1 MRSPSQSTARHASL
15 LLVEDHKSL
24 AQAVGAYLE
33 SSGFTM
39 DYAYDGLCAL
49 HLAATQRYDAIILDI
64 TLPGG
69 IDGLEIC
76 RRLRRDARLSTPIL
90 MLTAR
95 DQLQDKLEG
104 FQCGAD
110 DYLVKPFDMPELEAR
125 LNALIRR
132 ERGELDEAVYQI
144 HDLTLNTDTM
154 QVKRRDQIIQLS
166 PTCLRIL
173 RILMR
178 ESPNL
183 VTREQLEQELWGE
196 LIPDS
201 DTLRSHLYKL
211 RKKIDKP
218 FDEPLLE
225 THLGIGYRLV
235 APDQRCE
242 DILK

>member
-1 MRSPSQSTARHASL
+1 MLQKTIAICHTKV
-15 LLVEDHKSL
+15 LLVEDHKNL

-33 SSGFTM
+33 SSSFVI

-49 HLAATQRYDAIILDI
+49 HLATTQRFDAIILDVN
-64 TLPGG
+64 LPG
-69 IDGLEIC
+69 IDGMEIC
-76 RRLRRDARLSTPIL
+76 SRLRQDARVSTPIL

-95 DQLQDKLEG
+95 DQLEDKLTG
-104 FQCGAD
+104 FRRGAD

-125 LNALIRR
+125 IVALIRR
-132 ERGELDEAVYQI
+132 ERGELDESVYTI
-144 HDLTLNTDTM
+144 ADLSLDIRTM
-154 QVKRRDQIIQLS
+154 QVKRQGQLLHLS

-196 LIPDS
+196 LTPDS

-211 RKKIDKP
+211 RKTIDKP
-218 FDEPLLE
+218 FEKQLLE
-225 THLGIGYRLV
+225 TQQGVGFRLS
-235 APDQRCE
+235 ANN
-242 DILK
+242 

>member
-1 MRSPSQSTARHASL
+1 MPNTFPNINHAKI
-15 LLVEDHKSL
+15 LLVEDHKNL

-33 SSGFTM
+33 SSGFIM

-49 HLAATQRYDAIILDI
+49 HLATTQRYEAIILDVN
-64 TLPGG
+64 LPG

-76 RRLRRDARLSTPIL
+76 TRLRQDAHLSTPIL

-95 DQLQDKLEG
+95 DQLEDKLTG
-104 FQCGAD
+104 FRRGAD

-125 LNALIRR
+125 IIALIRR
-132 ERGELDEAVYQI
+132 ERGELDESVYSVS
-144 HDLTLNTDTM
+144 DLSLDIRTM
-154 QVKRRDQIIQLS
+154 QVKRKGQLIHLS

-178 ESPNL
+178 ESPHL

-196 LIPDS
+196 LTPDS

-211 RKKIDKP
+211 RKAIDKP
-218 FDEPLLE
+218 FATPLLE
-225 THLGIGYRLV
+225 THQGIGFRLV
-235 APDQRCE
+235 SPVMVNTN
-242 DILK
+242 L

>member
-1 MRSPSQSTARHASL
+1 MPNKTHNIAHAKL
-15 LLVEDHKSL
+15 LLVEDHKNL

-33 SSGFTM
+33 SSGFIM

-49 HLAATQRYDAIILDI
+49 HLATTQRFDAIILDVN
-64 TLPGG
+64 LPG

-76 RRLRRDARLSTPIL
+76 TRLRRDAHLSTPIL

-95 DQLQDKLEG
+95 DQLADKLIG
-104 FQCGAD
+104 FGSGAD

-125 LNALIRR
+125 IIALIRR
-132 ERGELDEAVYQI
+132 ERGELDESVYTI
-144 HDLTLNTDTM
+144 HDLSFDIRTM
-154 QVKRRDQIIQLS
+154 QVKRQGQLIHLS

-178 ESPNL
+178 ESPHL

-196 LIPDS
+196 LTPDS

-211 RKKIDKP
+211 RKAIDKP
-218 FDEPLLE
+218 FDKPLLE
-225 THLGIGYRLV
+225 TQQGVGFRVVSPELV
-235 APDQRCE
+235 NRNG
-242 DILK
+242 